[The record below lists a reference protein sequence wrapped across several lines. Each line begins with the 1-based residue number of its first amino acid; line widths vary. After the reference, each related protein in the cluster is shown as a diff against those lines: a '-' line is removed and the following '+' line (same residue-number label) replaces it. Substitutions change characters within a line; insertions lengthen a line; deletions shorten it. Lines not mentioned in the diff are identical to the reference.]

1 MCIKQAQ
8 CSTQI
13 FCNNLIR
20 LRKVCMNFVK
30 NIKYFS
36 QLSALI
42 NYHNYCSGSEKIEY
56 IYFFDSESEMVFEVT
71 ITRLSC
77 SSAAFAS
84 FSISAAS

>member
-1 MCIKQAQ
+1 
-8 CSTQI
+8 
-13 FCNNLIR
+13 
-20 LRKVCMNFVK
+20 MNFVK

-56 IYFFDSESEMVFEVT
+56 IYFFDSESEMVLEVT

-84 FSISAAS
+84 FSISVA